1 MAKQPTPKVS
11 ELVEILIQQMNEFQ
25 TVTKERNEV
34 LVNSIFKL
42 KNIKVDFNVAELE
55 AMKQSNRE
63 ILRKDF
69 ESFHAQTR
77 KNNKELLNVY
87 TKVSSN
93 KLLYLTVLNILIF
106 LSASAMLYV
115 TYSGLI
121 DKSQLE
127 SLMIESNRLKNQAKS
142 INRFFNEN
150 KEVALKYE
158 EWLKK

>member
-1 MAKQPTPKVS
+1 MAKQSKPKVS

-25 TVTKERNEV
+25 KVTKERNEV

-69 ESFHAQTR
+69 ENFHAQTR

-87 TKVSSN
+87 RKVCSN

-106 LSASAMLYV
+106 YLPARCYMSLIAV
-115 TYSGLI
+115 QLI
-121 DKSQLE
+121 DHC
-127 SLMIESNRLKNQAKS
+127 LKT
-142 INRFFNEN
+142 
-150 KEVALKYE
+150 
-158 EWLKK
+158 